1 MVALGAG
8 AAVLGLAGPGV
19 LHGRGLRIG
28 LVILAVGLVSLVVS
42 GMIPIPEGSNNAESL
57 PYILSLGVG
66 LLATVA
72 GAVLTGLSLARTPGL
87 SRLVGVLIL
96 VALFP
101 GREFVWTIVAAVAL
115 WVLATRID
123 RAVPEPRLTHS
134 ATEHA
139 ELME

>member
-1 MVALGAG
+1 MPEPRSWASPDR
-8 AAVLGLAGPGV
+8 GL
-19 LHGRGLRIG
+19 LHGRGLRID

-87 SRLVGVLIL
+87 SCLVGVLIL

-115 WVLATRID
+115 GVLATRSD
-123 RAVPEPRLTHS
+123 RAVPEPRPTDS

>member
-8 AAVLGLAGPGV
+8 AAVLAIAGPG
-19 LHGRGLRIG
+19 LLRGRGVRIG
-28 LVILAVGLVSLVVS
+28 LGILAVGPVSLVVS
-42 GMIPIPEGSNNAESL
+42 GIVPISEGTNTLETL
-57 PYILSLGVG
+57 PYLLSLALG

-87 SRLVGVLIL
+87 SRLVGVLFL

-115 WVLATRID
+115 GVLATRSD
-123 RAVPEPRLTHS
+123 RAVPEPRPTDS